1 MRWFRLFGK
10 MFFEL
15 SNYQL
20 IKKRC
25 VKLERKLF
33 LLLLISKNER
43 LIIGRV

>member
-20 IKKRC
+20 IKKR
-25 VKLERKLF
+25 
-33 LLLLISKNER
+33 
-43 LIIGRV
+43 IGEKVIFITFDIKK